1 LHTFEANYSQLAQRK
16 RELQIPGSFTSL
28 GSEGRELH
36 LGDAADAGGES
47 LSTDD
52 FTFPFFTND
61 GKTMDGIVVL
71 RTLPPETIAGDYTG
85 NRPAAYRSFQWDVLE
100 SLAI

>member
-1 LHTFEANYSQLAQRK
+1 
-16 RELQIPGSFTSL
+16 LQIPSSFKSP
-28 GSEGRELH
+28 GSESRELH

-61 GKTMDGIVVL
+61 GKTMDRIVVL
-71 RTLPPETIAGDYTG
+71 GTLPPETIAGDYTG
-85 NRPAAYRSFQWDVLE
+85 NRPAAYCSFQWDVPE
-100 SLAI
+100 FLAI